1 MHSLQRPFQLQSVRD
16 QVRSVFMLSNR
27 KASFLFT
34 QLKSGGCY
42 FVLNFKISASPSIAK
57 FSSCVVTDIVSNV
70 LLFLF

>member
-1 MHSLQRPFQLQSVRD
+1 MHSLQRPFQLQSVQD
-16 QVRSVFMLSNR
+16 QVQSVFMVSNHR
-27 KASFLFT
+27 ASFLFM

-42 FVLNFKISASPSIAK
+42 FVLNFKIPASPSITK